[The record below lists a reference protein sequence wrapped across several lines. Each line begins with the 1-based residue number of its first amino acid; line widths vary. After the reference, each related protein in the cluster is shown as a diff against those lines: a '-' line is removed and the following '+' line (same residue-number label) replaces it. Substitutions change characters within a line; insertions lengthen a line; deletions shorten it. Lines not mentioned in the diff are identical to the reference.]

1 MENTI
6 TILILIALS
15 SQVLPVAVGINTKKG
30 FISIWHGFIL
40 ILSQLIFLY
49 AGYILGSRFLY
60 LLEGYKG
67 IVLFVGF
74 FLIGIRMMMD
84 VFKIRK
90 GDRTYYLD
98 NTATLILASV
108 AQGINTLLAGMLLT
122 YLTFNIGKMITF
134 LFIAVVIM
142 TILGMIL
149 KAEKQSFAIS
159 GLLFFISGFIMIFS
173 SLYLGFFNY

>member
-1 MENTI
+1 MEHTI

-15 SQVLPVAVGINTKKG
+15 SQVLPVAVGINTKKSI
-30 FISIWHGFIL
+30 ISIWHGFIL
-40 ILSQLIFLY
+40 IVSQLLFLY
-49 AGYILGSRFLY
+49 AGYTLGSRFLY

-67 IVLFVGF
+67 IVLFVGL

-90 GDRTYYLD
+90 GDRTYYLE
-98 NTATLILASV
+98 NTATLILASI

-122 YLTFNIGKMITF
+122 YVSFEISKMVTI
-134 LFIAVVIM
+134 LAIATLIM
-142 TILGMIL
+142 TIVGMIL

-159 GLLFFISGFIMIFS
+159 GLLFFISGLIMVIS
-173 SLYLGFFNY
+173 SLFLGFFNY

>member
-15 SQVLPVAVGINTKKG
+15 TQVLPVAIGISPKKG
-30 FISIWHGFIL
+30 IISFWHGFIL
-40 ILSQLIFLY
+40 IVSQLLFLY
-49 AGYILGSRFLY
+49 AGYFLGSRFLY
-60 LLEGYKG
+60 LLENYKG
-67 IVLFVGF
+67 IVLFVGL

-90 GDRTYYLD
+90 GDRTYFLD

-108 AQGINTLLAGMLLT
+108 AQGINTLLAGMLFT
-122 YLTFNIGKMITF
+122 YLLFDINQMIF
-134 LFIAVVIM
+134 VLSIATIIM
-142 TILGMIL
+142 TVVGMML

-159 GLLFFISGFIMIFS
+159 ALLFFISGFIMIFS
-173 SLYLGFFNY
+173 SLYLGFFN